1 VPGDD
6 IPHADSVEGVVDV
19 TNNAPGLQ
27 YEARLDG
34 EQVGL
39 IRYTRDGDVVTMVH
53 TEVEPRVEGHG
64 VGGELVRQALDDVRA
79 QGKRVRPSC
88 PFVRAYIDEH
98 AEYADLVSD
107 D

>member
-1 VPGDD
+1 
-6 IPHADSVEGVVDV
+6 
-19 TNNAPGLQ
+19 
-27 YEARLDG
+27 
-34 EQVGL
+34 
-39 IRYTRDGDVVTMVH
+39 
-53 TEVEPRVEGHG
+53 